1 MDRIYNLAIVDDH
14 PIVIEGLKILLSNIE
29 TIKIVECFSSGKNLF
44 EYYDLDKL
52 DILLLDIFLPDS
64 NGIDICLKIKKQ
76 YPKIIILA
84 MSSQSERSIIFQM
97 IKNGAN
103 GYLLKSASLDEFRN
117 CINNAIR
124 GQLAFSNE
132 VLGIIDQPNLSDL
145 KTIPRL
151 TLRER
156 EILQL
161 IKKGKSTQE
170 IADTLFLSFL
180 TIQTHRRNMLI
191 KFQVKN
197 IIELMNFV
205 SENGLL

>member
-1 MDRIYNLAIVDDH
+1 MDKIYNLAIVDDH

-29 TIKIVECFSSGKNLF
+29 TIKVVECFNSGKSLF

-117 CINNAIR
+117 CINNSIR

-132 VLGIIDQPNLSDL
+132 VLVIIDQPNLNDL

-180 TIQTHRRNMLI
+180 TIQTHRRNMLV

-205 SENGLL
+205 NENGLL

>member
-1 MDRIYNLAIVDDH
+1 MNKKYNFAIVDDH

-29 TIKIVECFSSGKNLF
+29 TIRIVECFNSGKGLF

-117 CINNAIR
+117 CINNATR
-124 GQLAFSNE
+124 GLLAFSNE
-132 VLGIIDQPNLSDL
+132 VLEIISQPNLSDL

-170 IADTLFLSFL
+170 IADILFLSFL

>member
-1 MDRIYNLAIVDDH
+1 MNKIYKIAILDDH

-29 TIKIVECFSSGKNLF
+29 TVEVVDCFNTGKSIF

-52 DILLLDIFLPDS
+52 DILLLDIFLPDT

-103 GYLLKSASLDEFRN
+103 GYLLKSASLDEFRT
-117 CINNAIR
+117 CINNATR

-132 VLGIIDQPNLSDL
+132 VLGIINQPNLGDL

-170 IADTLFLSFL
+170 IADALFLSFL

-197 IIELMNFV
+197 IIELMNYV

>member
-1 MDRIYNLAIVDDH
+1 MDKIYNLAIVDDH

-29 TIKIVECFSSGKNLF
+29 TIKVVECFNSGKSLF
-44 EYYDLDKL
+44 EYYDLDKV

-117 CINNAIR
+117 CINKSIR

-132 VLGIIDQPNLSDL
+132 VLVIIDQPNLSDL

>member
-1 MDRIYNLAIVDDH
+1 MDKIYNLAIVDDH

-29 TIKIVECFSSGKNLF
+29 TIKIVESFNSGKSLF

-103 GYLLKSASLDEFRN
+103 GYLLKSASLDEFRT
-117 CINNAIR
+117 CINKSIR

-132 VLGIIDQPNLSDL
+132 VLVIIEQPNLSDL

>member
-29 TIKIVECFSSGKNLF
+29 TIKVVECFNSGKSLF
-44 EYYDLDKL
+44 EYYDLDKV

-117 CINNAIR
+117 CINKSIR

-156 EILQL
+156 DILQL

>member
-1 MDRIYNLAIVDDH
+1 MNKIYNLAIVDDH

-29 TIKIVECFSSGKNLF
+29 STTVVECFNSGKSLF

-64 NGIDICLKIKKQ
+64 NGIDICLKVKKQ
-76 YPKIIILA
+76 YPKIIVLA

-97 IKNGAN
+97 IKNGAS
-103 GYLLKSASLDEFRN
+103 GYLLKSASLDEFRD
-117 CINNAIR
+117 CINKSTK

-132 VLGIIDQPNLSDL
+132 VLIIIDQPNLGDL

>member
-1 MDRIYNLAIVDDH
+1 MNKIYNFAIVDDH

-29 TIKIVECFSSGKNLF
+29 TIKVVECFHSGKSLF

-103 GYLLKSASLDEFRN
+103 GYLIKSASLDEFRN
-117 CINNAIR
+117 CINTATR

-132 VLGIIDQPNLSDL
+132 VLEIISQPNLSDL

-161 IKKGKSTQE
+161 LKKGKSTQE

>member
-1 MDRIYNLAIVDDH
+1 MDKIYNLAIVDDH

-29 TIKIVECFSSGKNLF
+29 TIKVVECFNSGKSLF
-44 EYYDLDKL
+44 EYYDLDKV

-117 CINNAIR
+117 CINKSIR
-124 GQLAFSNE
+124 GQLAFSYE
-132 VLGIIDQPNLSDL
+132 VMVIIDQPNLSDL

-161 IKKGKSTQE
+161 IKKGKSSQE

>member
-1 MDRIYNLAIVDDH
+1 MDKIYNLAIVDDH

-29 TIKIVECFSSGKNLF
+29 TIKVVECFNSGKSLF
-44 EYYDLDKL
+44 EYYDLDKV

-117 CINNAIR
+117 CINKSFR

-132 VLGIIDQPNLSDL
+132 VTVIIDQPNLSDL

>member
-1 MDRIYNLAIVDDH
+1 MNKIYNVGIVDDH

-29 TIKIVECFSSGKNLF
+29 TVRVVECFTSGKSLF
-44 EYYDLDKL
+44 EYCNLVKL
-52 DILLLDIFLPDS
+52 DILLLDIFLPDA

-103 GYLLKSASLDEFRN
+103 GYLLKSASLDEFRT
-117 CINNAIR
+117 CITTSLR

-132 VLGIIDQPNLSDL
+132 VLVLIDQPNLSDL

-170 IADTLFLSFL
+170 IAAILFLSFL

-205 SENGLL
+205 NENGLL